1 MTEYIIVCRTDQIF
15 LNTVNTL
22 SRKTKARFYLDL
34 DKKYIV
40 FNEAA
45 VSSKKLTADILKSLL
60 IPDKCFLR
68 FRKHSSI
75 SDGKIECASST
86 NHEVLNV
93 IKATTDNTEYTV
105 SIVANGYTMRLI
117 YINNVLDEIK
127 LTNVNEVVDLKSGQ
141 YSYHISEISDI
152 CGKNR
157 EIIDFIL
164 NNVL

>member
-60 IPDKCFLR
+60 ITDKCFIR
-68 FRKHSSI
+68 FRKAPSNFSSN
-75 SDGKIECASST
+75 IEYATSS
-86 NHEVLNV
+86 NHEVLSKIEKTTRSDNYLV
-93 IKATTDNTEYTV
+93 GIATNDYIIN
-105 SIVANGYTMRLI
+105 LI
-117 YINNVLDEIK
+117 YEKNVLDEIK
-127 LTNVNEVVDLKSGQ
+127 IVKLGLSDQEN